1 MKSAELLAA
10 EFGGVDS
17 GPRLISVAANSGE
30 QFDLDD
36 NNVLSVAPTEL
47 TFRFDGSQALD
58 PATLSAIQF
67 RGSGGDGSFDD
78 GNETTIIPGFLG
90 FANEGNSRIVV
101 ARFAETLPDDQY
113 VIEVAGF
120 DDTDPAAPVVALRN
134 ISGDLFCPPNSADS
148 DRPIQSIFMDIEVGP
163 RVVAIVPQPIV
174 GVDAART
181 QLRDTVHVYFN
192 NDPLSNPNAGVIDS
206 TNSML
211 SVVDPQFY
219 KLIYTHDTV
228 ENTDDNTD
236 DGVPV
241 VSPAP

>member
-1 MKSAELLAA
+1 M
-10 EFGGVDS
+10 
-17 GPRLISVAANSGE
+17 
-30 QFDLDD
+30 
-36 NNVLSVAPTEL
+36 
-47 TFRFDGSQALD
+47 
-58 PATLSAIQF
+58 
-67 RGSGGDGSFDD
+67 
-78 GNETTIIPGFLG
+78 G
-90 FANEGNSRIVV
+90 FANDSDSRIVV

-174 GVDAART
+174 GVGAART

-206 TNSML
+206 TNSSL

-219 KLIYTHDTV
+219 KLLYTHDTV
-228 ENTDDNTD
+228 ENTDDGAPFLPTSVEYDPPLNRAVLTFALD
-236 DGVPV
+236 LSELAPAAANNGCRH
-241 VSPAP
+241 VSFAGR